1 MTDLEEI
8 YEKFYKNIRNGELAN
23 LVELIDYPEFDIN
36 FQNQEEFRN
45 TPLMCATI
53 WDRTDVA
60 TVLLDRG
67 ASPNNPSIGIA
78 SYIDVA
84 LQCGSIKIVEL
95 FLNRGIFVDV
105 NKKYFTDKTP
115 LCIACQ
121 KDYKDLVNLLLSKGA
136 NIDTYTVNIA
146 KNNNNNNLN
155 NNNNNNNDTIDNNI
169 DNNDI
174 AHILET
180 WTMAQVIPVFDD
192 LWVSNQLDFASLVD
206 LLQYTGN
213 PENYME

>member
-1 MTDLEEI
+1 MAYLQ
-8 YEKFYKNIRNGELAN
+8 EKYDNFYKNIRNGELET
-23 LVELIDYPEFDIN
+23 LVELIDYPEFDVN

-53 WDRTDVA
+53 WDRDDVA

-67 ASPNNPSIGIA
+67 ASPKNPSMGIA

-84 LQCGSIKIVEL
+84 LQCGSIKILEL

-105 NKKYFTDKTP
+105 NKQYFTGKSP
-115 LCIACQ
+115 LFIVAR
-121 KDYKDLVNLLLSKGA
+121 KGYKDLVNLLLSKGA
-136 NIDTYTVNIA
+136 NIDPYTVNVA
-146 KNNNNNNLN
+146 KNNSNNNIINNNNNG
-155 NNNNNNNDTIDNNI
+155 TIDNNI

-192 LWVSNQLDFASLVD
+192 LLVSNQLDFGSLVD
-206 LLQYTGN
+206 LLQYIGN
-213 PENYME
+213 TENYME

>member
-1 MTDLEEI
+1 MAYLQ
-8 YEKFYKNIRNGELAN
+8 EKYDNFYKNIRNVELAT

-36 FQNQEEFRN
+36 FQNQQQFRN

-53 WDRTDVA
+53 WDRDDVA

-67 ASPNNPSIGIA
+67 ASPKNPSIGIA

-84 LQCGSIKIVEL
+84 LQCGSIKIIEL

-115 LCIACQ
+115 LYIASQ
-121 KDYKDLVNLLLSKGA
+121 KGYKDLVNLLLSKGA
-136 NIDTYTVNIA
+136 NIDLYTVNIA
-146 KNNNNNNLN
+146 KNNNN
-155 NNNNNNNDTIDNNI
+155 
-169 DNNDI
+169 DI
-174 AHILET
+174 VHILET
-180 WTMAQVIPVFDD
+180 WTMAQVIPLLDD
-192 LWVSNQLDFASLVD
+192 LWVSNQLDFGSLVD

>member
-1 MTDLEEI
+1 MAYLQ
-8 YEKFYKNIRNGELAN
+8 EKYDNFYKNIRNGELET
-23 LVELIDYPEFDIN
+23 LVELIDYPEFDVN

-53 WDRTDVA
+53 WDRDDVA

-67 ASPNNPSIGIA
+67 ASPKNPSMGIA

-84 LQCGSIKIVEL
+84 LQCGSIKILEL

-105 NKKYFTDKTP
+105 NKQYFTGKSP
-115 LCIACQ
+115 LFIVAR
-121 KDYKDLVNLLLSKGA
+121 KGYKDLVNLLLSKGA
-136 NIDTYTVNIA
+136 NIDPYTVNVA
-146 KNNNNNNLN
+146 KNNSNNNIINNNNNG
-155 NNNNNNNDTIDNNI
+155 TIDNNI

-192 LWVSNQLDFASLVD
+192 LWVSNQLDFGSLVD
-206 LLQYTGN
+206 LLQYIGN

>member
-1 MTDLEEI
+1 MAYLQKKYD
-8 YEKFYKNIRNGELAN
+8 KFYTNIRNGELAN
-23 LVELIDYPEFDIN
+23 LIELIDYPEFDIN

-53 WDRTDVA
+53 WDRDDVA
-60 TVLLDRG
+60 TGLLDRG
-67 ASPNNPSIGIA
+67 AIPKNPSIGIA

-105 NKKYFTDKTP
+105 NQEYFLGKSP

-121 KDYKDLVNLLLSKGA
+121 KGYKDLVNLLLSKGA
-136 NIDTYTVNIA
+136 NIDPYTVNIA
-146 KNNNNNNLN
+146 KNNNNY
-155 NNNNNNNDTIDNNI
+155 
-169 DNNDI
+169 DI

-180 WTMAQVIPVFDD
+180 WTMSQVIPVLDE
-192 LWVSNQLDFASLVD
+192 LWVSNQIDFASLVD

>member
-1 MTDLEEI
+1 MAYLQ
-8 YEKFYKNIRNGELAN
+8 EKYDNFYKNIRNGELEN

-36 FQNQEEFRN
+36 FQNQEKFRN

-53 WDRTDVA
+53 WDRDDVA

-67 ASPNNPSIGIA
+67 ASPKNPSIGIA

-105 NKKYFTDKTP
+105 NQEYFLGKSP
-115 LCIACQ
+115 LFIASQ
-121 KDYKDLVNLLLSKGA
+121 KGYKDIVNLLLSKGA
-136 NIDTYTVNIA
+136 NIDPYTVNIV
-146 KNNNNNNLN
+146 KNNNY
-155 NNNNNNNDTIDNNI
+155 
-169 DNNDI
+169 DI

-180 WTMAQVIPVFDD
+180 WTMSQVIPLLDD
-192 LWVSNQLDFASLVD
+192 LRVSNQLDFSSLVD